1 MKMDGSDQSDGSEA
15 LGKADQEVHER
26 ISFKE
31 RKSSG
36 LPEKENT
43 LERED
48 EEAFSSLD
56 EASQGEDEERM
67 SVEGDSTDA
76 AAGFEFDDG
85 DVFDDEAA
93 ETEGID
99 SSPHGASSEEE
110 SESRS
115 ISDESNVNDK
125 DERATL
131 RQMMA
136 ESQKNVV
143 ATIAEASRSDV
154 AKGEAI
160 VLQRSSFDA
169 LLNTRIHLQKGLTAM
184 NSLSSEDTATQEDDT
199 MASVVSNAEA
209 AALRLWNGLEELRQ
223 ALHSS
228 PPPTKKRHVSPATH
242 TTSITAMWERM
253 QKHEAQFIPTRRATL
268 MKWSSRLQPVSLDR
282 GRATLSGKSDHTP
295 LMTVLDQHLAAP
307 NRARLLARTRVP
319 RSCAP
324 VQAAAQIPSDPEIY
338 DDADFYA
345 TLLRELVDR
354 RMTDRASGS
363 TGVPLSNNDPNNPA
377 ASSSSSLL
385 PLARDR
391 KPRGQVDTRASKGR
405 KMRYAVHEKLQNF
418 MAPEDRGSWGQRQTN
433 ELFAGLLGQ
442 KTVTL
447 GQHEEDDDDDDDRMQ
462 NIKANTRVNG
472 HAGLNGHSTEKKKK
486 TKNKYEEV
494 EEEEEEEEAAYMM
507 FHRRRE
513 VKI

>member
-1 MKMDGSDQSDGSEA
+1 MKVNESDESDGGEA
-15 LGKADQEVHER
+15 LGKADQGVLQR
-26 ISFKE
+26 FSFKE

-36 LPEKENT
+36 LPDKEDT
-43 LERED
+43 IERED
-48 EEAFSSLD
+48 EEAFSFSD
-56 EASQGEDEERM
+56 GASQGEDEERT
-67 SVEGDSTDA
+67 SVEGDPTDA
-76 AAGFEFDDG
+76 AAGFEFDDD

-93 ETEGID
+93 ETEGTD
-99 SSPHGASSEEE
+99 SSSNGASSDGGTG
-110 SESRS
+110 SS
-115 ISDESNVNDK
+115 ISDESDVNDK

-143 ATIAEASRSDV
+143 ATIAEASKSDV

-160 VLQRSSFDA
+160 ALQRSSFDA
-169 LLNTRIHLQKGLTAM
+169 LLNTRIHLQKGLIVM
-184 NSLSSEDTATQEDDT
+184 NSLSSGDTAPQEDDS

-228 PPPTKKRHVSPATH
+228 PPPTKKRHVSPATDS
-242 TTSITAMWERM
+242 TSITAMWERM
-253 QKHEAQFIPTRRATL
+253 QNHDAQFIPTRRATL

-307 NRARLLARTRVP
+307 NRARLIARTRVP

-324 VQAAAQIPSDPEIY
+324 VQAAAHIPSDPEIY

-345 TLLRELVDR
+345 TFLRELVDR

-363 TGVPLSNNDPNNPA
+363 TGVILSNNDPNNPA

-418 MAPEDRGSWGQRQTN
+418 MAPEDRGSWGERQTN

-442 KTVTL
+442 KRVTL
-447 GQHEEDDDDDDDRMQ
+447 GQEEEDDDDGLQ
-462 NIKANTRVNG
+462 YAKANIRVNG
-472 HAGLNGHSTEKKKK
+472 HVGINGHSTEKKKK
-486 TKNKYEEV
+486 TKNKNEEV
-494 EEEEEEEEAAYMM
+494 EEEE
-507 FHRRRE
+507 
-513 VKI
+513 